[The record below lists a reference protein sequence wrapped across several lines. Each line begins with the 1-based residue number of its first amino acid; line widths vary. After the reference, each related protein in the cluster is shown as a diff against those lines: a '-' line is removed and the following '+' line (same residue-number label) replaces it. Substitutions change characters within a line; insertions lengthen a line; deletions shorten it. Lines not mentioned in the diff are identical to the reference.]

1 MIELTDE
8 MKEAIGNAIADKAPV
23 IVSYADA
30 EGQPHISFRGTT
42 QVLNTEQMA
51 IWARDPAGGLP
62 SAMANNPRITMLYR
76 NPTTRLSWQF
86 FGRGQITSDEAQ
98 RTAIYDNSPEVE
110 RNADPERK
118 GAAIIID
125 IDRVISR
132 GQVLMER

>member
-1 MIELTDE
+1 
-8 MKEAIGNAIADKAPV
+8 
-23 IVSYADA
+23 
-30 EGQPHISFRGTT
+30 
-42 QVLNTEQMA
+42 
-51 IWARDPAGGLP
+51 
-62 SAMANNPRITMLYR
+62 MANNPRITMLYR